1 MQNQPDASEVY
12 VLQAEL
18 LVDTLSTQK
27 PLFQRGVSEYELIE
41 ILKKAP
47 YQFFDDASLREPL
60 MLFKT
65 HFIVFHALYQLKR
78 RWIEQGEGVLDIH
91 TLNSKLN
98 QENAHSDN
106 NSAHDDYNSAHS
118 DKNSAHSDKNSTHG
132 DNYKDK
138 ESQDKVGAI
147 TEADA
152 LAEYYLDWGNFE
164 KADRKSVDA
173 LLNAFWHRMASGNA
187 HTFEQEDIADAHAL
201 LGLPQDEHVSL
212 SVLKR
217 VYKKALQLVHPDKGG
232 MQQEAQDVIH
242 AYQLLLGYYSLK

>member
-1 MQNQPDASEVY
+1 MQNQPDASEAY

-47 YQFFDDASLREPL
+47 YHFFDDASLREPL

-78 RWIEQGEGVLDIH
+78 SWIEQGEGVLDIH
-91 TLNSKLN
+91 TLNIKLN
-98 QENAHSDN
+98 QESAHSDN
-106 NSAHDDYNSAHS
+106 
-118 DKNSAHSDKNSTHG
+118 NSAHSDKNSTHG

-232 MQQEAQDVIH
+232 TQQEAQDVIH

>member
-1 MQNQPDASEVY
+1 MQNQPDASEAY

-47 YQFFDDASLREPL
+47 YHFFDDASLREPL

-91 TLNSKLN
+91 TLNIKLN
-98 QENAHSDN
+98 QE
-106 NSAHDDYNSAHS
+106 SAHS
-118 DKNSAHSDKNSTHG
+118 DHYSAHSDHYSAHS

-232 MQQEAQDVIH
+232 TQQEAQDVIH

>member
-1 MQNQPDASEVY
+1 MQNQPDASEAY

-18 LVDTLSTQK
+18 LVDTLSTKK

-47 YQFFDDASLREPL
+47 YHFFDDASLREPL

-91 TLNSKLN
+91 TLNIKLN
-98 QENAHSDN
+98 QE
-106 NSAHDDYNSAHS
+106 
-118 DKNSAHSDKNSTHG
+118 SAHSDKNSTHG

-187 HTFEQEDIADAHAL
+187 HTFEQEDIADAHAV

-232 MQQEAQDVIH
+232 TQQEAQDVIH

>member
-1 MQNQPDASEVY
+1 MQNQPDASEAY

-47 YQFFDDASLREPL
+47 YHFFDEASLREPL

-78 RWIEQGEGVLDIH
+78 SWIAQGEGMLDIH
-91 TLNSKLN
+91 TLNIKLN
-98 QENAHSDN
+98 QE
-106 NSAHDDYNSAHS
+106 
-118 DKNSAHSDKNSTHG
+118 SAHSDKNSTHG

-187 HTFEQEDIADAHAL
+187 HTVEQEDIADAHAL

-232 MQQEAQDVIH
+232 TQQEAQDVIH

>member
-1 MQNQPDASEVY
+1 LQNQPDASEAY

-27 PLFQRGVSEYELIE
+27 PLFQRGVSESERIE

-47 YQFFDDASLREPL
+47 YHFFDDASLREPL

-78 RWIEQGEGVLDIH
+78 SWIEQGEGVLDIH
-91 TLNSKLN
+91 TLNIKLN
-98 QENAHSDN
+98 QESAHSDN
-106 NSAHDDYNSAHS
+106 
-118 DKNSAHSDKNSTHG
+118 NSAHSDKNSTHG

-232 MQQEAQDVIH
+232 TQQEAQDVIH

>member
-1 MQNQPDASEVY
+1 MQNQPDASEAY

-47 YQFFDDASLREPL
+47 YHFFDDASLREPL

-91 TLNSKLN
+91 TLNIKLN
-98 QENAHSDN
+98 QE
-106 NSAHDDYNSAHS
+106 
-118 DKNSAHSDKNSTHG
+118 SAHSDKNSTHSDHNSAHG
-132 DNYKDK
+132 DNDK

-147 TEADA
+147 TEADT

-173 LLNAFWHRMASGNA
+173 LLNAF
-187 HTFEQEDIADAHAL
+187 
-201 LGLPQDEHVSL
+201 
-212 SVLKR
+212 
-217 VYKKALQLVHPDKGG
+217 
-232 MQQEAQDVIH
+232 
-242 AYQLLLGYYSLK
+242 

>member
-91 TLNSKLN
+91 TLNIKLN
-98 QENAHSDN
+98 QE
-106 NSAHDDYNSAHS
+106 
-118 DKNSAHSDKNSTHG
+118 SAHSDKNSTHG

-173 LLNAFWHRMASGNA
+173 LLNAFWQRMASGNA

-232 MQQEAQDVIH
+232 TQQEAQDVIH

>member
-47 YQFFDDASLREPL
+47 YHFFDDASLREPL

-91 TLNSKLN
+91 TLNIKLN
-98 QENAHSDN
+98 QE
-106 NSAHDDYNSAHS
+106 
-118 DKNSAHSDKNSTHG
+118 SAHSDKNSTHG

-164 KADRKSVDA
+164 KADRESVDA
-173 LLNAFWHRMASGNA
+173 LLNAFWQRMASGNA

-232 MQQEAQDVIH
+232 TQQEAQDVIH

>member
-1 MQNQPDASEVY
+1 MQNQPDASEAY

-47 YQFFDDASLREPL
+47 YHFFDDASLREPL

-91 TLNSKLN
+91 TLNIKLN
-98 QENAHSDN
+98 QESAHSDN
-106 NSAHDDYNSAHS
+106 
-118 DKNSAHSDKNSTHG
+118 NSAHSDKNSTHG

-138 ESQDKVGAI
+138 ESQCKVGAI

-187 HTFEQEDIADAHAL
+187 HTVEQEDIADAHAL

-232 MQQEAQDVIH
+232 TQQEAQDVIH

>member
-47 YQFFDDASLREPL
+47 YHFFDDASLREPL

-91 TLNSKLN
+91 TLNIKLN
-98 QENAHSDN
+98 QESAHSDN
-106 NSAHDDYNSAHS
+106 
-118 DKNSAHSDKNSTHG
+118 NSAHSDKNSTHG

-201 LGLPQDEHVSL
+201 LSLPQDEHVSL

-232 MQQEAQDVIH
+232 TQQEAQDVIH

>member
-1 MQNQPDASEVY
+1 LQNQLDGSEAY

-47 YQFFDDASLREPL
+47 YRFFDDASLREPL

-78 RWIEQGEGVLDIH
+78 SWIEQGEGVLDIH
-91 TLNSKLN
+91 TLNIKLN
-98 QENAHSDN
+98 QE
-106 NSAHDDYNSAHS
+106 SAHS

-132 DNYKDK
+132 DNDK

-147 TEADA
+147 IEADA

-173 LLNAFWHRMASGNA
+173 LLNAFWQRMASGNA

-232 MQQEAQDVIH
+232 TQQEAQDVIH

>member
-27 PLFQRGVSEYELIE
+27 PLFQRGVSEYELME

-47 YQFFDDASLREPL
+47 YHFFDDASLREPL

-78 RWIEQGEGVLDIH
+78 SWIEQGEGVLDIH
-91 TLNSKLN
+91 TLNIKLN
-98 QENAHSDN
+98 QESAHSDN
-106 NSAHDDYNSAHS
+106 NSAHS
-118 DKNSAHSDKNSTHG
+118 

>member
-1 MQNQPDASEVY
+1 
-12 VLQAEL
+12 
-18 LVDTLSTQK
+18 
-27 PLFQRGVSEYELIE
+27 
-41 ILKKAP
+41 
-47 YQFFDDASLREPL
+47 

-91 TLNSKLN
+91 TLNIKLN

-118 DKNSAHSDKNSTHG
+118 DNDK
-132 DNYKDK
+132 K
-138 ESQDKVGAI
+138 SQEKAGAI
-147 TEADA
+147 TEADT

-173 LLNAFWHRMASGNA
+173 LLNAFWQRMASGNA

-232 MQQEAQDVIH
+232 TQQEAQDVIH

>member
-1 MQNQPDASEVY
+1 MQNQPDASEAY

-47 YQFFDDASLREPL
+47 YHFFDDASLREPL

-91 TLNSKLN
+91 TLNIKLN
-98 QENAHSDN
+98 QE
-106 NSAHDDYNSAHS
+106 
-118 DKNSAHSDKNSTHG
+118 SAHSDKNSTHS

-232 MQQEAQDVIH
+232 TQQEAQDVIH

>member
-91 TLNSKLN
+91 TLNIKLN
-98 QENAHSDN
+98 QE
-106 NSAHDDYNSAHS
+106 
-118 DKNSAHSDKNSTHG
+118 SAHSDKNSTHG

-232 MQQEAQDVIH
+232 MQQEAQNVIH

>member
-1 MQNQPDASEVY
+1 LQNQPDASEAY

-47 YQFFDDASLREPL
+47 YHFFDDASLREPL

-91 TLNSKLN
+91 TLNIKLN
-98 QENAHSDN
+98 QE
-106 NSAHDDYNSAHS
+106 
-118 DKNSAHSDKNSTHG
+118 SAHSDKNSTHG

-187 HTFEQEDIADAHAL
+187 HTFEQEDISDAHAL

-232 MQQEAQDVIH
+232 TQQEAQDVIH

>member
-1 MQNQPDASEVY
+1 MQNQPDASEAY

-47 YQFFDDASLREPL
+47 YHFFDDASLREPL

-91 TLNSKLN
+91 TLNIKLN
-98 QENAHSDN
+98 QE
-106 NSAHDDYNSAHS
+106 SAHGDN
-118 DKNSAHSDKNSTHG
+118 NSAHSDKNSTHG

-147 TEADA
+147 TEADT

-187 HTFEQEDIADAHAL
+187 HTFEQEDISDAHAL

-232 MQQEAQDVIH
+232 TQQEAQDVIH

>member
-1 MQNQPDASEVY
+1 LQNQPDASEAY

-47 YQFFDDASLREPL
+47 YHFFDDASLREPL

-91 TLNSKLN
+91 TLNIKLN
-98 QENAHSDN
+98 QE
-106 NSAHDDYNSAHS
+106 
-118 DKNSAHSDKNSTHG
+118 SAHSDKNSTHG

-173 LLNAFWHRMASGNA
+173 LLNAFWQRMASGNA

-232 MQQEAQDVIH
+232 TQQEAQDVIH

>member
-1 MQNQPDASEVY
+1 MQNQPDASEAY

-47 YQFFDDASLREPL
+47 YHFFDDASLREPL

-65 HFIVFHALYQLKR
+65 HFIVFHALYKLKR
-78 RWIEQGEGVLDIH
+78 RWIEQGERVLDIH
-91 TLNSKLN
+91 TLNIKLN
-98 QENAHSDN
+98 QE
-106 NSAHDDYNSAHS
+106 SAHS
-118 DKNSAHSDKNSTHG
+118 DHNSAHSDKNSTHG

-232 MQQEAQDVIH
+232 TQQEAQDVIH

>member
-1 MQNQPDASEVY
+1 MQNQPDASEAY

-91 TLNSKLN
+91 TLNIKLN
-98 QENAHSDN
+98 QE
-106 NSAHDDYNSAHS
+106 
-118 DKNSAHSDKNSTHG
+118 SAHSDKNSTHG

-187 HTFEQEDIADAHAL
+187 HTFEQEDISDAHAL

-232 MQQEAQDVIH
+232 TQQEAQDVIH

>member
-1 MQNQPDASEVY
+1 MQNQLDGSEAY

-47 YQFFDDASLREPL
+47 YRFFDDASLREPL

-78 RWIEQGEGVLDIH
+78 SWIEQGEGVLDIH
-91 TLNSKLN
+91 TLNIKLN
-98 QENAHSDN
+98 QESAHSDK
-106 NSAHDDYNSAHS
+106 NSAHG
-118 DKNSAHSDKNSTHG
+118 DKNSAHSDKNSTHS
-132 DNYKDK
+132 DNDK

-164 KADRKSVDA
+164 KADRESVDA
-173 LLNAFWHRMASGNA
+173 LLNAFWQRMASGNA

-232 MQQEAQDVIH
+232 TQQEAQDVIH

>member
-1 MQNQPDASEVY
+1 MQNQPDASEAY

-47 YQFFDDASLREPL
+47 YHFFDDASLREPL

-65 HFIVFHALYQLKR
+65 HFIVFHALYQLKHS
-78 RWIEQGEGVLDIH
+78 WIEQGEGVLDIH
-91 TLNSKLN
+91 TLNIKLN
-98 QENAHSDN
+98 QESAHSDN
-106 NSAHDDYNSAHS
+106 NSAHS
-118 DKNSAHSDKNSTHG
+118 DKNSAHSDN
-132 DNYKDK
+132 DK

-232 MQQEAQDVIH
+232 TQQEAQDVIH

>member
-1 MQNQPDASEVY
+1 
-12 VLQAEL
+12 
-18 LVDTLSTQK
+18 
-27 PLFQRGVSEYELIE
+27 
-41 ILKKAP
+41 
-47 YQFFDDASLREPL
+47 

-78 RWIEQGEGVLDIH
+78 SWIEQGEGVLDIH
-91 TLNSKLN
+91 TLNIKLN
-98 QENAHSDN
+98 QESAHSDN
-106 NSAHDDYNSAHS
+106 
-118 DKNSAHSDKNSTHG
+118 NSAHSDKNSTHG

-173 LLNAFWHRMASGNA
+173 LLNAFWQRMASGNA

-232 MQQEAQDVIH
+232 TQQEAQDVIH

>member
-91 TLNSKLN
+91 TLNIKLN
-98 QENAHSDN
+98 QE
-106 NSAHDDYNSAHS
+106 
-118 DKNSAHSDKNSTHG
+118 SAHSDKNSTHG

-187 HTFEQEDIADAHAL
+187 HTFEQEDISDAHAL

>member
-1 MQNQPDASEVY
+1 MQNQPDASEAY

-27 PLFQRGVSEYELIE
+27 PLFQRGVSEYDLID

-91 TLNSKLN
+91 TLNIKLN
-98 QENAHSDN
+98 QE
-106 NSAHDDYNSAHS
+106 
-118 DKNSAHSDKNSTHG
+118 SAHSDKNSTHG

-173 LLNAFWHRMASGNA
+173 LLNAFWQRMASGNA

>member
-1 MQNQPDASEVY
+1 MQNPPDASEAY

-27 PLFQRGVSEYELIE
+27 PLFQRGVSEYELID

-47 YQFFDDASLREPL
+47 YHFFDDASLREPL

-91 TLNSKLN
+91 TLNIKLN
-98 QENAHSDN
+98 QE
-106 NSAHDDYNSAHS
+106 SAHS
-118 DKNSAHSDKNSTHG
+118 DHNSAHSDKNSTHG

-232 MQQEAQDVIH
+232 TQQEAQDVIH

>member
-1 MQNQPDASEVY
+1 MQNQPDASEAY

-41 ILKKAP
+41 ILIKAP
-47 YQFFDDASLREPL
+47 YHFFDDASLREPL

-91 TLNSKLN
+91 TLNIKLN
-98 QENAHSDN
+98 QE
-106 NSAHDDYNSAHS
+106 
-118 DKNSAHSDKNSTHG
+118 SAHSDKNSTHSDHNSAHG
-132 DNYKDK
+132 DNDK

-232 MQQEAQDVIH
+232 TQQEAQDVIH

>member
-1 MQNQPDASEVY
+1 MQNQPDASEAY

-78 RWIEQGEGVLDIH
+78 SWIEQGEGVLDIH
-91 TLNSKLN
+91 TLNIKLN
-98 QENAHSDN
+98 QESAHSDN
-106 NSAHDDYNSAHS
+106 
-118 DKNSAHSDKNSTHG
+118 NSAHSDKNSTHG

-147 TEADA
+147 TEADT
-152 LAEYYLDWGNFE
+152 LAEYYLNWGNFE

-201 LGLPQDEHVSL
+201 LGLPQDEHVPL

-232 MQQEAQDVIH
+232 TQQEAQDVIH

>member
-1 MQNQPDASEVY
+1 MQNQPDASEAY

-91 TLNSKLN
+91 TLNIKLN
-98 QENAHSDN
+98 QE
-106 NSAHDDYNSAHS
+106 SAHS
-118 DKNSAHSDKNSTHG
+118 DHNSAHSDKNSTHG

-232 MQQEAQDVIH
+232 TQQEAQDVIH

>member
-1 MQNQPDASEVY
+1 MQNQPDASEAY

-91 TLNSKLN
+91 TLNIKLN
-98 QENAHSDN
+98 QE
-106 NSAHDDYNSAHS
+106 SAHS
-118 DKNSAHSDKNSTHG
+118 DHYSAHSDKNSTHG

-187 HTFEQEDIADAHAL
+187 HTFEQEGIVDAHAL

-232 MQQEAQDVIH
+232 TQQEAQDVIH

>member
-91 TLNSKLN
+91 TLNIKLN
-98 QENAHSDN
+98 QE
-106 NSAHDDYNSAHS
+106 
-118 DKNSAHSDKNSTHG
+118 SAHSDKNSTHG

-173 LLNAFWHRMASGNA
+173 LLNAFWQRMASGNA

>member
-1 MQNQPDASEVY
+1 MQNQPDASEAY

-18 LVDTLSTQK
+18 LIDTLSTQK

-47 YQFFDDASLREPL
+47 YHFFDDASLREPL

-91 TLNSKLN
+91 TLNIKLN
-98 QENAHSDN
+98 QESAHSDN
-106 NSAHDDYNSAHS
+106 
-118 DKNSAHSDKNSTHG
+118 NSAHSDKNSTHG

-232 MQQEAQDVIH
+232 TQQEAQDVIH

>member
-47 YQFFDDASLREPL
+47 YHFFDDASLREPL

-91 TLNSKLN
+91 TLNIKLN
-98 QENAHSDN
+98 QE
-106 NSAHDDYNSAHS
+106 
-118 DKNSAHSDKNSTHG
+118 SAHSDKNSTHG

-232 MQQEAQDVIH
+232 MQQEAQNVIH

>member
-1 MQNQPDASEVY
+1 MQNQPDASEAY

-47 YQFFDDASLREPL
+47 YHFFDDASLREPL

-78 RWIEQGEGVLDIH
+78 SWIEQGEGVLDIH
-91 TLNSKLN
+91 TLNIKLN
-98 QENAHSDN
+98 QE
-106 NSAHDDYNSAHS
+106 
-118 DKNSAHSDKNSTHG
+118 SAHSDKNSTHSDHNSAHG
-132 DNYKDK
+132 DNDK

-147 TEADA
+147 TEADT

-232 MQQEAQDVIH
+232 TQQEAQDVIH

>member
-1 MQNQPDASEVY
+1 MQNQPDASEAY

-47 YQFFDDASLREPL
+47 YHFFDDASLREPL

-91 TLNSKLN
+91 TLNIKLN
-98 QENAHSDN
+98 QE
-106 NSAHDDYNSAHS
+106 SAHS
-118 DKNSAHSDKNSTHG
+118 DHYSAHSDKNSTHG

-187 HTFEQEDIADAHAL
+187 HIVEQEDIADAHAL

-232 MQQEAQDVIH
+232 TQQEAQDVIH

>member
-1 MQNQPDASEVY
+1 MQNQPDASEAY

-47 YQFFDDASLREPL
+47 YHFFDDASLREPL

-91 TLNSKLN
+91 TLNIKLN
-98 QENAHSDN
+98 QE
-106 NSAHDDYNSAHS
+106 
-118 DKNSAHSDKNSTHG
+118 SAHSDKNSTHSDHNSAHG
-132 DNYKDK
+132 DNDK

-147 TEADA
+147 TEADT

-173 LLNAFWHRMASGNA
+173 LLNAFWQRMASGNA
-187 HTFEQEDIADAHAL
+187 HTFDQEDIADAHAL

-232 MQQEAQDVIH
+232 TQQEAQDVIH

>member
-1 MQNQPDASEVY
+1 LQNQPDASEAY

-91 TLNSKLN
+91 TLNIKLN
-98 QENAHSDN
+98 QESAHSDN
-106 NSAHDDYNSAHS
+106 
-118 DKNSAHSDKNSTHG
+118 NSAHSDKNSTHG

-232 MQQEAQDVIH
+232 TQQEAQDVIH

>member
-1 MQNQPDASEVY
+1 LQNQPDASEAY

-47 YQFFDDASLREPL
+47 YHFFDDASLREPL

-78 RWIEQGEGVLDIH
+78 SWIEQGEGVLDIH
-91 TLNSKLN
+91 TLNIKLN
-98 QENAHSDN
+98 QESAHSDN
-106 NSAHDDYNSAHS
+106 NSAHS
-118 DKNSAHSDKNSTHG
+118 DKNSAHSDN
-132 DNYKDK
+132 DK

-232 MQQEAQDVIH
+232 TQQEAQDVIH

>member
-1 MQNQPDASEVY
+1 MQNQPDASEAY

-47 YQFFDDASLREPL
+47 YHFFDDASLREPL

-91 TLNSKLN
+91 TLNIKLN
-98 QENAHSDN
+98 QE
-106 NSAHDDYNSAHS
+106 
-118 DKNSAHSDKNSTHG
+118 SAHSDKNSTHG

-173 LLNAFWHRMASGNA
+173 LLNAFWQRMASGNA

-201 LGLPQDEHVSL
+201 LGLPHDEHVSL

-232 MQQEAQDVIH
+232 TQQEAQDVIH

>member
-1 MQNQPDASEVY
+1 MQNQPDASEAY

-18 LVDTLSTQK
+18 LVDTLSTKK

-47 YQFFDDASLREPL
+47 YHFFDDASLREPL

-78 RWIEQGEGVLDIH
+78 SWIEQGEGVLDIH
-91 TLNSKLN
+91 TLNIKLN
-98 QENAHSDN
+98 QE
-106 NSAHDDYNSAHS
+106 
-118 DKNSAHSDKNSTHG
+118 SAHSDKNSTHG

-187 HTFEQEDIADAHAL
+187 HTVEQEDIADAHAL

-232 MQQEAQDVIH
+232 TQQEAQDVIH